1 MRAAVLLTDT
11 DTGTASIATIPAMG
25 RIDGSSATDQLSLLG
40 AQLAMPYY
48 SFGNKF
54 GRITK
59 E

>member
-1 MRAAVLLTDT
+1 VTNVS
-11 DTGTASIATIPAMG
+11 G
-25 RIDGSSATDQLSLLG
+25 QLSPAGLG
-40 AQLAMPYY
+40 VRAEADLPLVGAPMAMPYY